1 MKPLSLST
9 PHVIV
14 MVGIPGAGKSYFA
27 EHFAETFSAPLVRL
41 HTLESELYNS
51 PSHDSGENAVTKR
64 VASYV
69 FGELLKTQRTIVYD
83 GATDSRTDR
92 TDIARAARAAGYNVL
107 FIWVQTESASARARA
122 LKQSANHSAIS
133 EEQFDSRIKHFTAP
147 HETEKAVVI
156 SGKHTYASQLKIVL
170 KRLID
175 PREPVV
181 TERTTP
187 PTRPTGPRII
197 LR

>member
-27 EHFAETFSAPLVRL
+27 EHFAETFSAPLVSF
-41 HTLESELYNS
+41 HSIESALDDATS
-51 PSHDSGENAVTKR
+51 PDSKQDSAIERIARNLFT
-64 VASYV
+64 
-69 FGELLKTQRTIVYD
+69 ELLKTQRTIVYD

-92 TDIARAARAAGYNVL
+92 TEIARAARAAGYNVL

-122 LKQSANHSAIS
+122 LKQTTNHRAIT
-133 EEQFDSRIKHFTAP
+133 EAQFDSHIKHFTAP
-147 HETEKAVVI
+147 HESEKAVVI
-156 SGKHTYASQLKIVL
+156 SGKHTYASQLKIIL

-175 PREPVV
+175 PRETVA
-181 TERTTP
+181 TTHIAP